1 MSKNG
6 FQNRWKKLIAF
17 DDIRKYKII
26 EMFQYTFILFAIS
39 LIVAT
44 LLNHTYYTY
53 VQQNNEKEERSRK
66 KSFWGA
72 IKLIFI
78 LFLET
83 VVLTLLVFYMRKI
96 AMLVPSYGSSKNTSF
111 VPFTTLHYVTEFTLL
126 FAFIEMLPEYRYQ
139 FVRLGEFL
147 S

>member
-1 MSKNG
+1 
-6 FQNRWKKLIAF
+6 
-17 DDIRKYKII
+17 
-26 EMFQYTFILFAIS
+26 
-39 LIVAT
+39 
-44 LLNHTYYTY
+44 
-53 VQQNNEKEERSRK
+53 
-66 KSFWGA
+66 
-72 IKLIFI
+72 
-78 LFLET
+78 
-83 VVLTLLVFYMRKI
+83 MRKI

>member
-44 LLNHTYYTY
+44 LLNRTYYTH

-66 KSFWGA
+66 KSFWGVM
-72 IKLIFI
+72 KLIFI

-83 VVLTLLVFYMRKI
+83 VVLTLLVFYMRKL
-96 AMLVPSYGSSKNTSF
+96 AMLVPSYGSSQNTSF